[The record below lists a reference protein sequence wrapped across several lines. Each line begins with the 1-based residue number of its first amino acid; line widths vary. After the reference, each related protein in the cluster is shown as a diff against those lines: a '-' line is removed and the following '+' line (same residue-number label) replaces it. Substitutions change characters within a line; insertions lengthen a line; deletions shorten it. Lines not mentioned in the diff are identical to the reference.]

1 MNKRRKKWIL
11 ILFCVLAVTAGILF
25 AGNYVLSTYHVN
37 TVYVDGNFHYS
48 DQEIQEILMGGVPG
62 VLGENSLYLAHKYKN
77 WEAGD
82 IPFIDAITV
91 ETLAPDTIKITV
103 YEKALAGYIKYL
115 DTYMYFDK
123 DGYIVENSSVRTAG
137 IPQITGLSFS
147 YAVLGQPLPVEDP
160 RVFEDI
166 LTITKLLDKYE
177 LTADKIHF
185 ENKNITLCF
194 ADVEV
199 ALGNERGFLE
209 NKIMNL
215 PQFMGTLEGKKGIL
229 HMETYDESSGKYI
242 FKPSE

>member
-11 ILFCVLAVTAGILF
+11 LLFGVLLVTAGGLW

-37 TVYVDGNFHYS
+37 NVYVDGNYHYS
-48 DQEIQEILMGGVPG
+48 DEEIREMLMGG
-62 VLGENSLYLAHKYKN
+62 VLGENSLYLSHKYKN
-77 WEAGD
+77 WEVKN

-91 ETLAPDTIKITV
+91 EALSPDTVKVTV

-137 IPQITGLSFS
+137 VPQITGLSFS
-147 YAVLGQPLPVEDP
+147 YAVLGQPIPVEDT

-166 LTITKLLDKYE
+166 LTITKLLTKYS
-177 LTADKIHF
+177 LTANRIHF
-185 ENKNITLCF
+185 ENDNVTLCF
-194 ADVEV
+194 AEVEV
-199 ALGNERGFLE
+199 ALGNERGRLE

-215 PQFMGTLEGKKGIL
+215 PQFIETLEGKRGIL
-229 HMETYDESSGKYI
+229 HMETYDETNGKYI

>member
-11 ILFCVLAVTAGILF
+11 ICLGVLAVIAGTLY
-25 AGNYVLSTYHVN
+25 AGNYILSTYHVN

-48 DQEIQEILMGGVPG
+48 DEEIQEMLMGGVPE
-62 VLGENSLYLAHKYKN
+62 VLGTNSLYLTHKYKN
-77 WEAGD
+77 WEVKD
-82 IPFIDAITV
+82 IPFIDAVTV
-91 ETLAPDTIKITV
+91 EALAPDTVKITV

-115 DTYMYFDK
+115 DAYMYFDK
-123 DGYIVENSSVRTAG
+123 DGYIVENSSIRTSG

-160 RVFEDI
+160 KVFEDV

-177 LTADKIHF
+177 LSADRIHF
-185 ENKNITLCF
+185 KEDDVTLYF
-194 ADVEV
+194 AGVEV
-199 ALGNERGFLE
+199 ALGNERGRLE

-215 PQFMGTLEGKKGIL
+215 PQFMETLEGKRGIL
-229 HMETYDESSGKYI
+229 HMETYDETNGKYI